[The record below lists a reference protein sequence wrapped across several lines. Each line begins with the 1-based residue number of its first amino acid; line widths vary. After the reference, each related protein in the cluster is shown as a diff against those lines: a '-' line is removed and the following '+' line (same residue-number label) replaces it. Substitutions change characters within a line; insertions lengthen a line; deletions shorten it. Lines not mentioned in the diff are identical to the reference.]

1 MTYRKLLI
9 INTVLIILA
18 VLFFHS
24 SLKAAERN
32 DIRLNDVPLSLVVN
46 VVQDITDYDFVL
58 HPSAQNIKVN
68 AFIHSTDNPNQVYE
82 YLLSLLKVNNL
93 QTYEENGQIQIVPI
107 QRQSQ
112 IVRPTIQPEKIS
124 LPEPTKE
131 PPKEINLRVVS
142 LRNAN
147 PLELIETMSGL
158 LPGIKIKQ
166 DLETHSLILAG
177 DDLTQIDKAIQTI
190 RQLDQPRKQVLVEAI
205 IAEISTD
212 QAKEMGVAFNYDGY
226 SNDQVGT
233 FLGANN
239 KGTGNILDILASPT
253 LHTGLLFGLG
263 GGGSSPFSLLYRAL
277 NNDAQ
282 TKILSTPSLVTANN
296 KKAYIV
302 VGQNVPFVTGQYTS
316 TANASNPENPFQ
328 TIERKDIGIKF
339 DVTPRI
345 SYNNTINLEI
355 NQEVSSVANSAQAA
369 DIITN
374 KREIKTDVN
383 IKDGQILVLGG
394 LIQNANRN
402 TQESIP
408 YLSDIPLI
416 GNAFK
421 YKNNSNDQSNLVV
434 FIRAQTIKPGQNP
447 TQQRLAQA
455 TKQFP
460 AIQKTAFKSDK
471 KPEIPEPD
479 TWMDDVYN
487 W

>member
-1 MTYRKLLI
+1 MKRLLLI
-9 INTVLIILA
+9 ALLLFSPYLI
-18 VLFFHS
+18 
-24 SLKAAERN
+24 AEDRN
-32 DIRLNDVPLSLVVN
+32 DIRLNEVPLSLVVN
-46 VVQDITDYDFVL
+46 IVEDITKYDFVL

-68 AFIHSTDNPNQVYE
+68 AYIRSTDNPNQVYE

-93 QTYEENGQIQIVPI
+93 QTYEENEQIQIVPI
-107 QRQSQ
+107 ERKKSL
-112 IVRPTIQPEKIS
+112 IRPSTIPKSLTPETKA
-124 LPEPTKE
+124 KE
-131 PPKEINLRVVS
+131 PPKPINLRVVS

-147 PLELIETMSGL
+147 PEELIETMSGL
-158 LPGIKIKQ
+158 LPGISFKQ
-166 DLETHSLILAG
+166 DIETHSLIIAG
-177 DDLTQIDKAIQTI
+177 DDQTTIDKAIQTI

-205 IAEISTD
+205 IAEISND

-226 SNDQVGT
+226 SNDQSGT
-233 FLGANN
+233 FIGANN

-263 GGGSSPFSLLYRAL
+263 GGGSSPFSLLFRAL

-355 NQEVSSVANSAQAA
+355 NQEVSTVANSAQAA

-374 KREIKTDVN
+374 KREIKTNVN
-383 IKDGQILVLGG
+383 LQDGQILVLGG
-394 LIQNANRN
+394 LIQNANRH
-402 TQESIP
+402 TKESVP
-408 YLSDIPLI
+408 YLSDIPVI

-421 YKNNSNDQSNLVV
+421 YNNQTNDQSNLVV

-447 TQQRLAQA
+447 THNKLAQT

-460 AIQKTAFKSDK
+460 QIKKTAFKK
-471 KPEIPEPD
+471 AKLVEPD
-479 TWMDDVYN
+479 LFNDEYEW
-487 W
+487 